1 MAEWKRQTEDFS
13 AGCSAV
19 SWTTEDGRHLFG
31 RNFDFNSLA
40 QGSGVTYV
48 PAGTKYYTCGTAMEG
63 TLVEKSAQTAAYAC
77 VGTGFLQ
84 IPTTPVL
91 YEGVN
96 EKGLMGGQLYFR
108 EFADYPAA
116 CPEGANP
123 LQPPF
128 LVIHML
134 AQCAS
139 VEEVARRLSR
149 EEALV
154 AVPLLG
160 AVPPLHWAF
169 YDAAGESMVIESEKD
184 GLHIYRNALGVMT
197 NSPSYAW
204 HRLNLL
210 NYAGLRDLD
219 YGGLELETEKLRPC
233 FSGSGA
239 QGLPGDWSS
248 PSRFVRL
255 AFLRKYAVKGRNE
268 SQGVNYLF
276 RLLGSAAFP
285 LGAVRVGEQGVLTEL
300 DKNVVPFD
308 YTVYSCVMCAES
320 GRFYW
325 ITYENLTVRYVDL
338 KQLAAR
344 GQAVQF
350 PLEQKAAF
358 IPVGEEPADQN

>member
-1 MAEWKRQTEDFS
+1 MENLKRQMGQLS

-19 SWTTEDGRHLFG
+19 SWATEDGRHLFG
-31 RNFDFNSLA
+31 RNFDFNTLA
-40 QGSGVTYV
+40 EGSGITYV
-48 PAGTKYYTCGTAMEG
+48 PAGGRYYTCGTQMEG
-63 TLVEKSAQTAAYAC
+63 TLVEKSARTAAYAC
-77 VGTGFLQ
+77 VGTGFLH

-108 EFADYPAA
+108 EFAAYPAA

-123 LQPPF
+123 VQPPF
-128 LVIHML
+128 LVYHLL

-139 VEEVARRLSR
+139 VEEVARRLDG
-149 EEALV
+149 EDALI

-160 AVPPLHWAF
+160 TVPPLHWAF
-169 YDAAGESMVIESEKD
+169 SDSSGESIVIESEKD
-184 GLHIYRNALGVMT
+184 GLHIYRHTVGVMT

-210 NYAGLRDLD
+210 NYAGLRNLD
-219 YGGLELETEKLRPC
+219 YDGLDIGEEKIQPC

-255 AFLRKYAVKGRNE
+255 AFLTKYGVKGRSE
-268 SQGVNYLF
+268 QQGVNYLF

-285 LGAVRVGEQGVLTEL
+285 LGAVRVREPGALTEL
-300 DKNVVPFD
+300 DKQVVPFD

-325 ITYENLTVRYVDL
+325 ITYENPAIRFVDL
-338 KQLAAR
+338 KQLSTR
-344 GQAVQF
+344 GKAVQF
-350 PLEQKAAF
+350 PLEQVPEF
-358 IPVGEEPADQN
+358 IPVGEGASSEG